1 MSKDARELVTEMSAV
16 YRDAEEA
23 RVANYARLNQDAQL
37 RDRPICAGQTVWILF
52 LEPVTLE
59 NAINHP
65 GYVLLAGE
73 VRDTRETSYEVAF
86 DGRVQTFER
95 AQLYIRRGAGLQRR
109 HRPPSGRAAR
119 WGIELTRRHAWIVLG
134 WRLAL
139 SSASA

>member
-1 MSKDARELVTEMSAV
+1 MSKDARELVAEMSAV

-65 GYVLLAGE
+65 GYVLLPGE
-73 VRDTRETSYEVAF
+73 VRDTRETSYEVAL
-86 DGRVQTFER
+86 DGRVKTFER
-95 AQLYIRRGAGLQRR
+95 AQLYIRRDEAELVAQACN
-109 HRPPSGRAAR
+109 AAIAR
-119 WGIELTRRHAWIVLG
+119 
-134 WRLAL
+134 RLAEL
-139 SSASA
+139 HDGELN